1 MNQVTITKSDKIEI
15 IEKVNTKRHLAIFFL
30 DFDFSSFLAKF
41 NILGLETYIFELEFF
56 TVFICWSMY
65 AGAISSEY

>member
-1 MNQVTITKSDKIEI
+1 MNQVTIRKSDKIELI
-15 IEKVNTKRHLAIFFL
+15 NTKRHLAIFFFL
-30 DFDFSSFLAKF
+30 DFDFSSFVAKF
-41 NILGLETYIFELEFF
+41 NILRLETYIFELEFF

>member
-1 MNQVTITKSDKIEI
+1 MNQVTIRKSDKIEI

-30 DFDFSSFLAKF
+30 DFEFSSFVAKF